1 MEDFLCKLRLPSNKI
16 NLIDEC
22 IHRSLNRNCKVI
34 MKDNEIIIAKIL
46 PGSCS
51 KEFIL
56 MKSNEILT
64 LAPGEIFSLQLRFA
78 KKDFRTDS
86 EISKSKDNRRNLE
99 EWNHDGPELTLDSED
114 KNWDQF
120 TTNAEKFGVQSTYQ
134 EELYTTKKV
143 CPSSLSKEQ
152 IKVALEKE
160 KQILKGSVKELEE
173 EDEEKLFS
181 AVIGTGRFQE
191 AESAPKRERATSM
204 ASSVEFFSKDEYKR
218 TREYL
223 MNPQK
228 AKKNKNVA
236 DIGALDALDLTI
248 AQTNNEEVIMSFYQF
263 KQQMMPSRQSI
274 LKSFQEFSKKLV
286 SPNGKVKD
294 EGLAVIDEE
303 SMSVVNLFIKGWK
316 NYAARNSSFNTN

>member
-1 MEDFLCKLRLPSNKI
+1 MEDFFSKFRLPANKI
-16 NLIDEC
+16 SLIDEC
-22 IHRSLNRNCKVI
+22 INKSLNRNCKVLT
-34 MKDNEIIIAKIL
+34 KEKEPIIGKIL

-64 LAPGEIFSLQLRFA
+64 MAPNEIISLQLRLY

-86 EISKSKDNRRNLE
+86 EISKSKDNRRNLQ
-99 EWNHDGPELTLDSED
+99 EWNHDGPELSLDSED
-114 KNWDQF
+114 RNWDQF

-152 IKVALEKE
+152 IKAALEKE
-160 KQILKGSVKELEE
+160 KQILKGSIKEVEVE

-191 AESAPKRERATSM
+191 PEALPKRERATSM

-228 AKKNKNVA
+228 AKKNKNIA
-236 DIGALDALDLTI
+236 DIEALDALDLTI

-263 KQQMMPSRQSI
+263 KQQMMPTRQSI
-274 LKSFQEFSKKLV
+274 LKSFQEFSKKLS
-286 SPNGKVKD
+286 SPNSKE
-294 EGLAVIDEE
+294 EGLAVINEE
-303 SMSVVNLFIKGWK
+303 SVSVVNLFIKSWK
-316 NYAARNSSFNTN
+316 NYTAKNSNINSN